1 MSAKKHVLR
10 LKRRKAASDGDIRY
24 LGPLSY
30 RAFEIL
36 GWLCV
41 VMCVG
46 IIVMTVL
53 KSMSSQTGG
62 QFFCLLYPNQAGRS
76 KTPAG
81 FFPRPQPLRTT
92 FVPAAHSL
100 HRIPGSVRGRTQM

>member
-53 KSMSSQTGG
+53 KSMSSKQGTGQG
-62 QFFCLLYPNQAGRS
+62 LPQGILQYKPSPAEPQRPTVRRRSAG
-76 KTPAG
+76 AG
-81 FFPRPQPLRTT
+81 
-92 FVPAAHSL
+92 
-100 HRIPGSVRGRTQM
+100 G

>member
-53 KSMSSQTGG
+53 KSMSSKQGTGQG
-62 QFFCLLYPNQAGRS
+62 LPQGIKAENYCAPVTSGTVTQEPSPSSSSGYRRS
-76 KTPAG
+76 MD
-81 FFPRPQPLRTT
+81 F
-92 FVPAAHSL
+92 
-100 HRIPGSVRGRTQM
+100 M

>member
-46 IIVMTVL
+46 IICAEVL
-53 KSMSSQTGG
+53 GDYHHQGNQPEGSQ
-62 QFFCLLYPNQAGRS
+62 R
-76 KTPAG
+76 
-81 FFPRPQPLRTT
+81 
-92 FVPAAHSL
+92 
-100 HRIPGSVRGRTQM
+100 

>member
-53 KSMSSQTGG
+53 KSMSSKQGTGQG
-62 QFFCLLYPNQAGRS
+62 LPQGILQYP
-76 KTPAG
+76 
-81 FFPRPQPLRTT
+81 
-92 FVPAAHSL
+92 
-100 HRIPGSVRGRTQM
+100 TQLSA